1 MSAEGE
7 RVKRAIDVVG
17 AAAGLA
23 LAAPILALAACAIKL
38 EDNGPVFFR
47 QMRLGLGEEPF
58 EVLKLRTMTV
68 DAEKIRSD
76 GVVEEGDPRITRIG
90 ALLRRTAVDELPQL
104 WNVLRGEMSLVGP
117 RPVPL
122 PHLERYDER
131 QRRVGRDGRF
141 FEMFKFRS
149 MRPAPEGSH
158 ELTYSQETAPGG
170 VEGADRRTRVGSLL
184 RRTSLDELPQLF
196 NVLRG
201 EMSLV
206 GPRPERPEFVN
217 YFNENIYRYGER
229 HRVKSGLTGW
239 AQVNGLRGK
248 TSLADRVEWDNHYI
262 ENFSL
267 WLDLKI
273 MLLTIPEVLRLA
285 SRE

>member
-1 MSAEGE
+1 MNAEGE
-7 RVKRAIDVVG
+7 RVKRAIDVLG

-76 GVVEEGDPRITRIG
+76 GVVEEGDPRITRVG

-131 QRRVGRDGRF
+131 QRRRLEV
-141 FEMFKFRS
+141 
-149 MRPAPEGSH
+149 RP
-158 ELTYSQETAPGG
+158 
-170 VEGADRRTRVGSLL
+170 
-184 RRTSLDELPQLF
+184 
-196 NVLRG
+196 
-201 EMSLV
+201 
-206 GPRPERPEFVN
+206 
-217 YFNENIYRYGER
+217 
-229 HRVKSGLTGW
+229 GLTGW
-239 AQVNGLRGK
+239 AQIHGRASLPWPERIELDVWYVEHRSLRVDA
-248 TSLADRVEWDNHYI
+248 SI
-262 ENFSL
+262 
-267 WLDLKI
+267 
-273 MLLTIPEVLRLA
+273 LTRTAGVLFRRDFVYRGEA
-285 SRE
+285 GGWR

>member
-1 MSAEGE
+1 MNAEGE
-7 RVKRAIDVVG
+7 RVKRAIDVLG

-47 QMRLGLGEEPF
+47 QMRLGRGEEPF

-76 GVVEEGDPRITRIG
+76 GVVEEGDPRITRVG

-131 QRRVGRDGRF
+131 QRRRLEV
-141 FEMFKFRS
+141 
-149 MRPAPEGSH
+149 RP
-158 ELTYSQETAPGG
+158 
-170 VEGADRRTRVGSLL
+170 
-184 RRTSLDELPQLF
+184 
-196 NVLRG
+196 
-201 EMSLV
+201 
-206 GPRPERPEFVN
+206 
-217 YFNENIYRYGER
+217 
-229 HRVKSGLTGW
+229 GLTGW
-239 AQVNGLRGK
+239 AQIHGRASLPWPERIELDVWYVEHRSLRVDA
-248 TSLADRVEWDNHYI
+248 SILAR
-262 ENFSL
+262 
-267 WLDLKI
+267 
-273 MLLTIPEVLRLA
+273 TAGVLFRRDFVYRGEA
-285 SRE
+285 GGWR

>member
-7 RVKRAIDVVG
+7 LVKRAIDVVG

-76 GVVEEGDPRITRIG
+76 GVVEEGDPRITRVG

-131 QRRVGRDGRF
+131 QRRRLEV
-141 FEMFKFRS
+141 
-149 MRPAPEGSH
+149 RP
-158 ELTYSQETAPGG
+158 
-170 VEGADRRTRVGSLL
+170 
-184 RRTSLDELPQLF
+184 
-196 NVLRG
+196 
-201 EMSLV
+201 
-206 GPRPERPEFVN
+206 
-217 YFNENIYRYGER
+217 
-229 HRVKSGLTGW
+229 GLTGW
-239 AQVNGLRGK
+239 AQIHGRA
-248 TSLADRVEWDNHYI
+248 SLPWPERIELDVWYVDNR
-262 ENFSL
+262 SL
-267 WLDLKI
+267 GLDLRIIARTVGLILSGKG
-273 MLLTIPEVLRLA
+273 LA
-285 SRE
+285 PD

>member
-1 MSAEGE
+1 MNAEGE

-17 AAAGLA
+17 AAAGIA

-76 GVVEEGDPRITRIG
+76 GVVEEGDPRITRVG

-131 QRRVGRDGRF
+131 QRRRLEV
-141 FEMFKFRS
+141 
-149 MRPAPEGSH
+149 RP
-158 ELTYSQETAPGG
+158 
-170 VEGADRRTRVGSLL
+170 
-184 RRTSLDELPQLF
+184 
-196 NVLRG
+196 
-201 EMSLV
+201 
-206 GPRPERPEFVN
+206 
-217 YFNENIYRYGER
+217 
-229 HRVKSGLTGW
+229 GLTGW
-239 AQVNGLRGK
+239 AQIHGRASLPWPERIELDVWYVEHRSLRVDA
-248 TSLADRVEWDNHYI
+248 SILAR
-262 ENFSL
+262 
-267 WLDLKI
+267 
-273 MLLTIPEVLRLA
+273 TAGVLFRRDFVYRGEA
-285 SRE
+285 GGWR

>member
-1 MSAEGE
+1 MNAEGE

-76 GVVEEGDPRITRIG
+76 GVVEEGDPRITRVG

-131 QRRVGRDGRF
+131 QRRRLEV
-141 FEMFKFRS
+141 
-149 MRPAPEGSH
+149 RP
-158 ELTYSQETAPGG
+158 
-170 VEGADRRTRVGSLL
+170 
-184 RRTSLDELPQLF
+184 
-196 NVLRG
+196 
-201 EMSLV
+201 
-206 GPRPERPEFVN
+206 
-217 YFNENIYRYGER
+217 
-229 HRVKSGLTGW
+229 GLTGW
-239 AQVNGLRGK
+239 AQIHGRASLPWPERIELDVWYVEHRSLRVDA
-248 TSLADRVEWDNHYI
+248 SILAR
-262 ENFSL
+262 
-267 WLDLKI
+267 
-273 MLLTIPEVLRLA
+273 TAGVLFRRDFVYRGEA
-285 SRE
+285 GGWR